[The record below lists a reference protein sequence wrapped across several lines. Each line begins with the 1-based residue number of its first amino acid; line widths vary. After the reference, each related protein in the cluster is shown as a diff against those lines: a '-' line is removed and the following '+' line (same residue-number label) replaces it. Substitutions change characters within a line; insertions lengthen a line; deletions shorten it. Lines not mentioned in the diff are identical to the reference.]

1 MQTITIT
8 GPNPELIHDVVGKNE
23 VPRIEIEAELYL
35 PHDTNTP
42 CPAVV
47 VSEGLGGL
55 QDKRERDYGRM
66 LSDEGYVVLVIDS
79 FGARG
84 VGSNGDFVRAMSVTE
99 AMMLGDAFTG
109 LRYLT
114 DRPEVDAGRIGI
126 IGFSYGGM
134 ITQLAAYEQLARA
147 YLPDGPRFA
156 AHVSY
161 YGCSIPRLEDPA
173 TPGAPATILIGGKDR
188 NVSIPRVHDIASD
201 LRRGGSPTEV
211 ITFDD
216 IYHQWDGT
224 DDTRRWVPA
233 NLRRLHL
240 RVERDYA
247 IRDEKGSMRMQGRW
261 SRRALIARR
270 TDPRGYHILRDQ
282 ITTQKTN
289 EVLLERLQAM

>member
-1 MQTITIT
+1 MQKIEIT
-8 GPNPELIHDVVGKNE
+8 GPNPDLIHDMIGGGD
-23 VPRIEIEAELYL
+23 VPQVKIEAELYL
-35 PHDTNTP
+35 PRDTRVP

-55 QDKRERDYGRM
+55 QDKRERDYGRL

-84 VGSNGDFVRAMSVTE
+84 VGSNGDFLRAMSVTE

-109 LRYLT
+109 LRYLA
-114 DRPEVDAGRIGI
+114 DRPDVDARRIGI

-134 ITQLAAYEQLARA
+134 ITQLAAYEQLAQA

-161 YGCSIPRLEDPA
+161 YGCSIPRLEDPT
-173 TPGAPATILIGGKDR
+173 TPGAPVTILIGGQDR
-188 NVSIPRVHDIASD
+188 NVSIPRVHDIAGD

-211 ITFDD
+211 ITYDD

-224 DDTRRWVPA
+224 DETRRWVPA

-240 RVERDYA
+240 RVGRDYS
-247 IRDEKGSMRMQGRW
+247 IRDEKGSMQMQGRW

-270 TDPRGYHILRDQ
+270 TDPRGYHIQRNR
-282 ITTQKTN
+282 ITTLKSN
-289 EVLLERLQAM
+289 EVLLERLQSM

>member
-1 MQTITIT
+1 MQKITLT
-8 GPNPELIHDVVGKNE
+8 GPNPVLVHDMICEGEAPK
-23 VPRIEIEAELYL
+23 IEIEAELYL
-35 PHDTNTP
+35 PRDTSTP

-66 LSDEGYVVLVIDS
+66 LSKAGYVVLVIDS

-84 VGSNGDFVRAMSVTE
+84 VGNNGDFIRAMTVTE

-109 LRYLT
+109 LRHLT
-114 DRPEVDAGRIGI
+114 DRGDVDASRIGI

-147 YLPDGPRFA
+147 YLPSGPRFA

-161 YGCSIPRLEDPA
+161 YGCSIPRLADPT
-173 TPGAPATILIGGKDR
+173 TPGAPVTILIGGRDH
-188 NVSIPRVHDIASD
+188 NVSIPRVHEIAGD
-201 LRRGGSPTEV
+201 LRRGGSPADVVTY
-211 ITFDD
+211 DD

-224 DDTRRWVPA
+224 DETRRWVPA
-233 NLRRLHL
+233 NLKQLHL
-240 RVERDYA
+240 RVERDYS
-247 IRDEKGSMRMQGRW
+247 IRDEMGSMRMQGRW

-270 TDPRGYHILRDQ
+270 TDPRGYHILRDRL
-282 ITTQKTN
+282 TTQRSN